1 MKKVILKKNEERRIN
16 LGHIWIFSNEIK
28 EIIGDVQSGDIV
40 QVFDSRNSFI
50 ANGFYNKSSLIS
62 VRVLNKETEINF
74 PNLLSERIN
83 NAYKLRKLFYPN
95 RKSFRLVFSE
105 SDYLPGLIIDK
116 FNSTFV
122 LQVYSFGMNNYLDE
136 IFRIL
141 KNDFNAENI
150 FTNNDEYFRK
160 LEGLDIDQKI
170 LLGSDAVEEIINDGK
185 VNYHINFKS
194 TQKTGFFFDQCDNR
208 EFLGK
213 LANGKKYLD
222 LFCNSGG
229 FGLHAA
235 LNGAKEIMF
244 VDSSKSEIENVKRNY
259 HLNNFESNV
268 GYTESEAF
276 EFMKEINE
284 RNEKYDIVNIDPPA
298 FAKNKKSLSNAIK
311 GYERINSLAINA
323 TAVNG
328 LFATSSCSH
337 HLNEQEFFR
346 MILRAVNK
354 SNRKIQLLHFNGA
367 SLDHPSL
374 PSMDETKY
382 LKFALFKLD

>member
-1 MKKVILKKNEERRIN
+1 
-16 LGHIWIFSNEIK
+16 
-28 EIIGDVQSGDIV
+28 
-40 QVFDSRNSFI
+40 
-50 ANGFYNKSSLIS
+50 
-62 VRVLNKETEINF
+62 
-74 PNLLSERIN
+74 
-83 NAYKLRKLFYPN
+83 
-95 RKSFRLVFSE
+95 
-105 SDYLPGLIIDK
+105 
-116 FNSTFV
+116 
-122 LQVYSFGMNNYLDE
+122 
-136 IFRIL
+136 
-141 KNDFNAENI
+141 
-150 FTNNDEYFRK
+150 
-160 LEGLDIDQKI
+160 
-170 LLGSDAVEEIINDGK
+170 
-185 VNYHINFKS
+185 
-194 TQKTGFFFDQCDNR
+194 
-208 EFLGK
+208 
-213 LANGKKYLD
+213 
-222 LFCNSGG
+222 
-229 FGLHAA
+229 
-235 LNGAKEIMF
+235 MF

-268 GYTESEAF
+268 GYTESDAF

-337 HLNEQEFFR
+337 HLNEHEFFR
-346 MILRAVNK
+346 MILRAANK